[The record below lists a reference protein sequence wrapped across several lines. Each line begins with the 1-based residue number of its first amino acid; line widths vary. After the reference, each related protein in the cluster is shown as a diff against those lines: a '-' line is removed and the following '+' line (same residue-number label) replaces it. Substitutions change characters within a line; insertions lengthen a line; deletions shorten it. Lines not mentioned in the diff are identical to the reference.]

1 MIVNEARQRLAMPL
15 RAPGI
20 GQRQRY
26 PRVMA
31 RGKFDRPC
39 KDLRAGRRIEQIAF
53 KIDDLRRFDI
63 RLADIAGSNSMQAP
77 R

>member
-1 MIVNEARQRLAMPL
+1 
-15 RAPGI
+15 
-20 GQRQRY
+20 
-26 PRVMA
+26 MA
-31 RGKFDRPC
+31 RGKVDRPR

-53 KIDDLRRFDI
+53 KIDDLRGFDI